1 MSNIEPNENS
11 APVQQP
17 QQPVQV
23 PDTDYIGVNTESSS
37 SVRKGQDNDFEEK

>member
-1 MSNIEPNENS
+1 MSNIEPSENT

-17 QQPVQV
+17 QPIQI

-37 SVRKGQDNDFEEK
+37 NVRKGQDNDFEQK